1 MHAYYISIFIDMIVN
16 KDFRKRV
23 DFVMRQGWK
32 NIEKMY
38 NNEASKY
45 DATFSIGFTLISIDP
60 ERGSP
65 STSIGPIM
73 GLESNSISRILNS
86 MENKNLIIRRPN
98 PDDGRGILIFLTKIG
113 LRKREIV
120 IQKIRQFKN
129 LLRTRIDQSDLE
141 AFHRV
146 SLQVNEII
154 EQGDIF
160 KI

>member
-1 MHAYYISIFIDMIVN
+1 MIVN
-16 KDFRKRV
+16 KYFRRRV
-23 DFVMRQGWK
+23 DFVIRQVWK

-45 DATFSIGFTLISIDP
+45 DVTFSIGFTLISIDP
-60 ERGSP
+60 ENGSP

-73 GLESNSISRILNS
+73 ALESNSISRILNS
-86 MENKNLIIRRPN
+86 MENKNLITRRPN
-98 PDDGRGILIFLTKIG
+98 PVDGRGIIISLTKLG

-120 IQKIRQFKN
+120 VQKIRHFKN

-154 EQGDIF
+154 DEGNVF
-160 KI
+160 KN

>member
-1 MHAYYISIFIDMIVN
+1 MIVN

-45 DATFSIGFTLISIDP
+45 DITFSIGFTLISIDP
-60 ERGSP
+60 EKGSS

-86 MENKNLIIRRPN
+86 MENKNLINRRPN
-98 PDDGRGILIFLTKIG
+98 PNDGRGIIISLTKLG
-113 LRKREIV
+113 LSKREIV
-120 IQKIRQFKN
+120 IQKIRHFKN
-129 LLRTRIDQSDLE
+129 LVKSRIEQSDLE

-146 SLQVNEII
+146 SLQMNEII
-154 EQGDIF
+154 EEGDVF
-160 KI
+160 KT

>member
-1 MHAYYISIFIDMIVN
+1 MIVN

-45 DATFSIGFTLISIDP
+45 DVTFSIGFTLISIDP
-60 ERGSP
+60 ENGSP

-73 GLESNSISRILNS
+73 
-86 MENKNLIIRRPN
+86 
-98 PDDGRGILIFLTKIG
+98 G

-160 KI
+160 KT

>member
-1 MHAYYISIFIDMIVN
+1 MNSGL
-16 KDFRKRV
+16 RKRV
-23 DFVMRQGWK
+23 DFVFRQSWK
-32 NIEKMY
+32 NIERMY

-45 DATFSIGFTLISIDP
+45 DVTFSIGFTLISIDP
-60 ERGSP
+60 EKGSP

-98 PDDGRGILIFLTKIG
+98 PNDGRSIIISLTKLG

-120 IQKIRQFKN
+120 IQKIKQFKN
-129 LLRTRIDQSDLE
+129 LLRSRIDPSDLE
-141 AFHRV
+141 TFHRV
-146 SLQVNEII
+146 SSQVNEII
-154 EQGDIF
+154 EEDDVF

>member
-1 MHAYYISIFIDMIVN
+1 MIVS
-16 KDFRKRV
+16 KDFRRRV

-45 DATFSIGFTLISIDP
+45 DVTFSIGFTLISIDP
-60 ERGSP
+60 EKGSP

-86 MENKNLIIRRPN
+86 MENKNLITRRPN
-98 PDDGRGILIFLTKIG
+98 PADGRGILISLTKLG
-113 LRKREIV
+113 LKKRMIV
-120 IQKIRQFKN
+120 IEKIRYFKS
-129 LLRTRIDQSDLE
+129 LVREKIDPSDLE

-146 SLQVNEII
+146 ALQLNDII
-154 EQGDIF
+154 EDGNVF
-160 KI
+160 KV

>member
-1 MHAYYISIFIDMIVN
+1 MIVN
-16 KDFRKRV
+16 KYFKSRV

-45 DATFSIGFTLISIDP
+45 DVTFSIGFTLISIDP
-60 ERGSP
+60 ENGSP

-86 MENKNLIIRRPN
+86 MENKHLINRRPN
-98 PDDGRGILIFLTKIG
+98 PNDGRSIIISLTKLG
-113 LRKREIV
+113 HKKREIV

-129 LLRTRIDQSDLE
+129 LLRSRIDPSDLDT
-141 AFHRV
+141 FLRV
-146 SLQVNEII
+146 STQVNEII
-154 EQGDIF
+154 EEGGYFQN
-160 KI
+160 

>member
-1 MHAYYISIFIDMIVN
+1 MCIRD
-16 KDFRKRV
+16 R
-23 DFVMRQGWK
+23 
-32 NIEKMY
+32 Y

-45 DATFSIGFTLISIDP
+45 DVTFSIGFTLISIDP
-60 ERGSP
+60 ENGSP

-86 MENKNLIIRRPN
+86 MENKNLITRRPN
-98 PDDGRGILIFLTKIG
+98 PNDGRSIIISLTKLG

-129 LLRTRIDQSDLE
+129 LLRSRIDPFDLE

-146 SLQVNEII
+146 SSQVNEII
-154 EQGDIF
+154 EEGDVF

>member
-1 MHAYYISIFIDMIVN
+1 MIIN
-16 KDFRKRV
+16 KDFRRRV

-45 DATFSIGFTLISIDP
+45 DITFSIGFTLISIDP
-60 ERGSP
+60 EKGSS

-86 MENKNLIIRRPN
+86 MENKNLIKRRPN
-98 PDDGRGILIFLTKIG
+98 PNDGRGIIISLTKLG
-113 LRKREIV
+113 HKKREIV
-120 IQKIRQFKN
+120 IQKIRHFKN
-129 LLRTRIDQSDLE
+129 LVKSRIEQSDLE

-146 SLQVNEII
+146 SSQMNEII
-154 EQGDIF
+154 EEGDLF
-160 KI
+160 KT

>member
-1 MHAYYISIFIDMIVN
+1 MIIN
-16 KDFRKRV
+16 KDFRRRV

-45 DATFSIGFTLISIDP
+45 DVTFSIGFTLISIDP
-60 ERGSP
+60 ENGSP

-86 MENKNLIIRRPN
+86 MENKNLITRRPN
-98 PDDGRGILIFLTKIG
+98 PNDGRGIIISLTKLG
-113 LRKREIV
+113 HKKREIV
-120 IQKIRQFKN
+120 IQKIRHFKN
-129 LLRTRIDQSDLE
+129 LLRSRIDQSDLE

-146 SLQVNEII
+146 SLQMNEII
-154 EQGDIF
+154 EEGNVF
-160 KI
+160 KT

>member
-1 MHAYYISIFIDMIVN
+1 MNSGL
-16 KDFRKRV
+16 RKRV
-23 DFVMRQGWK
+23 DFVFRQSWK
-32 NIEKMY
+32 NIERMY

-45 DATFSIGFTLISIDP
+45 DVTFSIGFTLISIDP
-60 ERGSP
+60 EKGSP

-98 PDDGRGILIFLTKIG
+98 PNDGRSIIISLTKLG

-120 IQKIRQFKN
+120 IQKIKQFKN
-129 LLRTRIDQSDLE
+129 LLRSRIDPSDLE

-146 SLQVNEII
+146 SSQVNEII
-154 EQGDIF
+154 EEDDVF

>member
-1 MHAYYISIFIDMIVN
+1 MIVN
-16 KDFRKRV
+16 KDFKSRV

-45 DATFSIGFTLISIDP
+45 DVTFSIGFTLISIDP
-60 ERGSP
+60 ENGSP

-86 MENKNLIIRRPN
+86 MENKNLITRRPN
-98 PDDGRGILIFLTKIG
+98 PNDGRGIIISLTKLG
-113 LRKREIV
+113 LSRREIV
-120 IQKIRQFKN
+120 IQKIRHFKN
-129 LLRTRIDQSDLE
+129 LLRSRIDQSDLE

-146 SLQVNEII
+146 SLQMNEII
-154 EQGDIF
+154 EEGNVF
-160 KI
+160 KT

>member
-1 MHAYYISIFIDMIVN
+1 MIIN
-16 KDFRKRV
+16 KDFRRRV

-45 DATFSIGFTLISIDP
+45 DVTFSIGFTLISIDP
-60 ERGSP
+60 ENGSP

-86 MENKNLIIRRPN
+86 MENKNLITRRPN
-98 PDDGRGILIFLTKIG
+98 PNDGRGIIISLTKLG
-113 LRKREIV
+113 HKKREIV
-120 IQKIRQFKN
+120 IQKIRHFKN
-129 LLRTRIDQSDLE
+129 LLSSRIDQSDLE

-146 SLQVNEII
+146 SLQMNEII
-154 EQGDIF
+154 EEGDVF
-160 KI
+160 KT

>member
-1 MHAYYISIFIDMIVN
+1 MIIN
-16 KDFRKRV
+16 KDFRRRV

-45 DATFSIGFTLISIDP
+45 DVTFSIGFTLISIDP
-60 ERGSP
+60 ENGSP

-86 MENKNLIIRRPN
+86 MENKHLINRRPN
-98 PDDGRGILIFLTKIG
+98 PNDGRSIIISLTKLG
-113 LRKREIV
+113 HKKREIV

-129 LLRTRIDQSDLE
+129 LLRSRIDPYDLDT
-141 AFHRV
+141 FLRV
-146 SLQVNEII
+146 SSQVNEII
-154 EQGDIF
+154 EEGCCFQN
-160 KI
+160 